1 MARPTSADENSSM
14 SILLFAEEQQQQAPG
29 GILGSPM
36 FPFFLIGLMLLF
48 WVVIVLPMSRR
59 QKKDQEQMLSKLA
72 RGAKVLTSGGI
83 VGVIVSAK
91 EGEDEIVIK
100 SEDTRLRIK
109 RNVVIQV
116 IGTEDAEAAKA

>member
-1 MARPTSADENSSM
+1 M
-14 SILLFAEEQQQQAPG
+14 SFVLFAQEQQQQAPG

-59 QKKDQEQMLSKLA
+59 QKKEQEQMLSKLS
-72 RGAKVLTSGGI
+72 RGAKILTSGGI

-91 EGEDEIVIK
+91 DGEDEIVIK

-109 RNVVIQV
+109 RSVVVQV
-116 IGTEDAEAAKA
+116 IGTDDAETNKS

>member
-1 MARPTSADENSSM
+1 M
-14 SILLFAEEQQQQAPG
+14 SLILFAQDQPQPPG

-59 QKKDQEQMLSKLA
+59 QKKEQEQMLSKLS
-72 RGAKVLTSGGI
+72 RGAKILTSGGI

-91 EGEDEIVIK
+91 DGEDEIVIK

-109 RNVVIQV
+109 RSVVVQV
-116 IGTEDAEAAKA
+116 IGTDDAEANKS

>member
-1 MARPTSADENSSM
+1 MAL
-14 SILLFAEEQQQQAPG
+14 LLFAQEQQQG
-29 GILGSPM
+29 GLFGSPM

-48 WVVIVLPMSRR
+48 WVVVVLPMSRR
-59 QKKDQEQMLSKLA
+59 QKKEQEQMLAKLA

-83 VGVIVSAK
+83 VGVIVSAR

-116 IGTEDAEAAKA
+116 IGTEDAEANKS

>member
-1 MARPTSADENSSM
+1 M
-14 SILLFAEEQQQQAPG
+14 SLLLFAEEQQQQQAPG
-29 GILGSPM
+29 GIFGSPM

-59 QKKDQEQMLSKLA
+59 QKKDQEQMLAKLA

-116 IGTEDAEAAKA
+116 FGTDDAETAKA

>member
-1 MARPTSADENSSM
+1 M
-14 SILLFAEEQQQQAPG
+14 SLLLFAQEQQQQQQQAG
-29 GILGSPM
+29 LLASPM

-48 WVVIVLPMSRR
+48 WVVVVLPMSRR
-59 QKKDQEQMLSKLA
+59 QKREQEQMLSKLS

-100 SEDTRLRIK
+100 SEETRLRIK

-116 IGTEDAEAAKA
+116 IGTDDAETAKS

>member
-1 MARPTSADENSSM
+1 M
-14 SILLFAEEQQQQAPG
+14 SLLLFAQEQQPQQQG
-29 GILGSPM
+29 GLFASPM

-48 WVVIVLPMSRR
+48 WVVVVLPMSRR
-59 QKKDQEQMLSKLA
+59 QKREQEQMLAKLG
-72 RGAKVLTSGGI
+72 RGSKVLTSGGI

-100 SEDTRLRIK
+100 SEETRLRIK

-116 IGTEDAEAAKA
+116 IGTDDAEAAKS

>member
-1 MARPTSADENSSM
+1 M
-14 SILLFAEEQQQQAPG
+14 SLLLFAQDQQPQQAPG
-29 GILGSPM
+29 GLFGSPM

-48 WVVIVLPMSRR
+48 WVVVVLPMSRR
-59 QKKDQEQMLSKLA
+59 QKKEQEQMLAKLA

-83 VGVIVSAK
+83 VGVIVSAR

-116 IGTEDAEAAKA
+116 IGTDDAEAGKS

>member
-1 MARPTSADENSSM
+1 M
-14 SILLFAEEQQQQAPG
+14 SLLLFAQEQQPQQQAG
-29 GILGSPM
+29 GLLGSPM

-48 WVVIVLPMSRR
+48 WVVVVLPMSRR
-59 QKKDQEQMLSKLA
+59 QKREQEQMLSKLA

-116 IGTEDAEAAKA
+116 IGTDDTEATKS

>member
-1 MARPTSADENSSM
+1 M
-14 SILLFAEEQQQQAPG
+14 SLFLFAQDPPQQAPG
-29 GILGSPM
+29 GIFGPM

-59 QKKDQEQMLSKLA
+59 QKKEQEQMLAKLGRGSKI
-72 RGAKVLTSGGI
+72 LTSGGI
-83 VGVIVSAK
+83 VGVIVSAR

-116 IGTEDAEAAKA
+116 IGTDDAEANKS